1 MKFGREY
8 ETQMIQEWREAY
20 MDYRSLKSIIKQ
32 ILRHRLQKQHRL
44 PPLPPPPPPP
54 PTGAAPP
61 PESGGGSGAPAGLS
75 RRISLYRA
83 FSGLTNRAK
92 GGSPKK
98 QHNKH
103 NNPLSSKRHH
113 HYHLFDDEEEQVVLI
128 NEDESG
134 GYTTTFLNSAE
145 EGGEIE
151 VQFFRRLD
159 GEFNKVLRFYK
170 QKVES
175 VMEEADELSR
185 QLNVL
190 IALRVK
196 VENPNVDFPQHHR
209 NNDDVDALSSAPSS
223 PHSTTSTT
231 TTSTRTSAP
240 SPLEVI
246 REMEQ
251 TQEKKVFK
259 PAPVEMLDH
268 IKLKI
273 EPETPLTTLKCMI
286 MGLTSEQTFSKAE
299 LKRAEELMNRAFVE
313 FYQKLRFLKSY
324 CFLNQL
330 AFSKILKKYDKVS
343 NLLNNH
349 LLDYL
354 FVFLILISFVMF
366 SQTTSRNVSKP
377 YLNTVDHSYLGSCDE
392 VSRLMSRVEATFI
405 KHFAN
410 GNHREGMK
418 CLRPKSKREK
428 HRITY
433 FLGFLSG
440 CAVALAITITVL
452 VHIRGLTKSEGRHQY
467 MENIFPL
474 YSLFGFVAVH
484 LFVYAADIYFW
495 SRYRVNYRFIF
506 GFEQGAN
513 LGYREVLLVGSGLAV
528 LTFGGV
534 ISNLDMEMDP
544 RTKSFS
550 VITELVPL
558 ALLLCLMMTL
568 FCPFNIIYRSSRYVF
583 IGCVF
588 RCLLS
593 PLYKVILPDFFLADQ
608 LTSQVQ
614 TFRSLLFYVCYY
626 GWGGDFKKRTH
637 TCYESDIYKEL
648 YLVVAIIPYWFR
660 FAQCIRRLV
669 EEKDKMHGLN
679 ALKYMST
686 ILAVAARTIFETNK
700 ETYWLTVAVTTS
712 SIATLFNTYWD
723 IFKDWGLMNRN
734 SKNPWLR
741 DKLLVPHKSIYFIV
755 MVVNVVLRL
764 AWMQTVLGI
773 KEAPFL
779 HKRAL
784 AAVVIS
790 LEIVRRGIWNFF
802 RLENEHLNNVGKYRA
817 FKSVPLP
824 FQELGGSKN
833 V

>member
-1 MKFGREY
+1 MKFGREF
-8 ETQMIQEWREAY
+8 ETQMIQEWKEAY
-20 MDYRSLKSIIKQ
+20 MDYRSLKSIVKQ
-32 ILRHRLQKQHRL
+32 ILRYRLQKQQR
-44 PPLPPPPPPP
+44 PPPPPPP
-54 PTGAAPP
+54 PPSTGDTVPLKTDGG
-61 PESGGGSGAPAGLS
+61 EGGGGGGGPGLS

-83 FSGLTNRAK
+83 FSGLTNRASR
-92 GGSPKK
+92 SPKK
-98 QHNKH
+98 SHKH
-103 NNPLSSKRHH
+103 HNPLSSKRHH
-113 HYHLFDDEEEQVVLI
+113 HHHNHHHYHLFDDDEEQIILI
-128 NEDESG
+128 NEDETAS
-134 GYTTTFLNSAE
+134 YTTTFLNSAE
-145 EGGEIE
+145 EGGEME

-170 QKVES
+170 QKVEN

-196 VENPNVDFPQHHR
+196 VENPHVHLPPDLNSV
-209 NNDDVDALSSAPSS
+209 ASAPSS
-223 PHSTTSTT
+223 PHSTM
-231 TTSTRTSAP
+231 RTPAP
-240 SPLEVI
+240 SPMDVI
-246 REMEQ
+246 REMEK
-251 TQEKKVFK
+251 TEDKKVFK

-268 IKLKI
+268 VKLKI
-273 EPETPLTTLKCMI
+273 DPETPLLTLKMMI
-286 MGLTSEQTFSKAE
+286 LGLPSEQTFSKPE
-299 LKRAEELMNRAFVE
+299 LRRAEELMNRAFVE

-330 AFSKILKKYDKVS
+330 AFAKILKKYDK
-343 NLLNNH
+343 
-349 LLDYL
+349 
-354 FVFLILISFVMF
+354 
-366 SQTTSRNVSKP
+366 TTSRNASKP

-418 CLRPKSKREK
+418 CLRPKTKREK

-433 FLGFLSG
+433 FLGFFSG
-440 CAVALAITITVL
+440 CAVALAIAITVL

-484 LFVYAADIYFW
+484 LFMYAADIYFW
-495 SRYRVNYRFIF
+495 SRYRVNYPFIF
-506 GFEQGAN
+506 GFEQGN
-513 LGYREVLLVGSGLAV
+513 DLGYREVLLVGSGLAV

-558 ALLLCLMMTL
+558 ALLVCLMMVL
-568 FCPFNIIYRSSRYVF
+568 FCPFNIIYRSSRYFFV
-583 IGCVF
+583 GSVF

-626 GWGGDFKKRTH
+626 GWGGDLRDEHTH
-637 TCYESDIYKEL
+637 VMI
-648 YLVVAIIPYWFR
+648 VR
-660 FAQCIRRLV
+660 FTKNSTLLLPSFLTGSASLRRLV

-679 ALKYMST
+679 ALKYLST
-686 ILAVAARTIFETNK
+686 ILAVAARTIFEMK
-700 ETYWLTVAVTTS
+700 RGTYWLTVAVTTS

-723 IFKDWGLMNRN
+723 IFRDWGLMNRN

-741 DKLLVPHKSIYFIV
+741 DKLLVPYKSIYFIV

-784 AAVVIS
+784 VAVVAS

-824 FQELGGSKN
+824 FQELGGSKS

>member
-1 MKFGREY
+1 MKFGKEY

-20 MDYRSLKSIIKQ
+20 MDYRSLKAIVKQ
-32 ILRHRLQKQHRL
+32 ILRHHQKKQQQQR
-44 PPLPPPPPPP
+44 PPPPPSQQNGESAPSLQP
-54 PTGAAPP
+54 NGGANQVGEETGPT
-61 PESGGGSGAPAGLS
+61 GLS
-75 RRISLYRA
+75 RTISLYRA
-83 FSGLTNRAK
+83 FSGLTNRSR
-92 GGSPKK
+92 GSPKK
-98 QHNKH
+98 SHKQ

-113 HYHLFDDEEEQVVLI
+113 HYHLFDDDEDQVILI
-128 NEDESG
+128 NEDKTG
-134 GYTTTFLNSAE
+134 TYTTTFLCSAE
-145 EGGEIE
+145 EGGDMD

-196 VENPNVDFPQHHR
+196 VENPNIVFP
-209 NNDDVDALSSAPSS
+209 NISAVSSASSS
-223 PHSTTSTT
+223 PHSTP
-231 TTSTRTSAP
+231 RAP
-240 SPLEVI
+240 ATSPLEVI
-246 REMEQ
+246 KEVEQ
-251 TQEKKVFK
+251 KEDKKVYK

-268 IKLKI
+268 IKIKI
-273 EPETPLTTLKCMI
+273 EAETPLQTLKCMI
-286 MGLTSEQTFSKAE
+286 MGLTSQQTFSKVE
-299 LKRAEELMNRAFVE
+299 LKGAEELMSRAFVE

-330 AFSKILKKYDKVS
+330 AFSKILKKYDK
-343 NLLNNH
+343 
-349 LLDYL
+349 
-354 FVFLILISFVMF
+354 
-366 SQTTSRNVSKP
+366 TTSRNTSKP

-410 GNHREGMK
+410 GNHRDGMK
-418 CLRPKSKREK
+418 SLRPKTKREK
-428 HRITY
+428 HRVTY
-433 FLGFLSG
+433 CLGFLSG
-440 CAVALAITITVL
+440 CAAALAISIAVV
-452 VHIRGLTKSEGRHQY
+452 VHIRGIAKSEGRHQY

-474 YSLFGFVAVH
+474 YSLLGFVAVH
-484 LFVYAADIYFW
+484 LFMFAGNIYFW
-495 SRYRVNYRFIF
+495 SRYRVNYPFIF
-506 GFEQGAN
+506 GFEHGTD
-513 LGYREVLLVGSGLAV
+513 LGYREVLLVGAGLAV

-534 ISNLDMEMDP
+534 LSNLDMEMDP

-558 ALLLCLMMTL
+558 ALLFCLLTVS
-568 FCPFNIIYRSSRYVF
+568 FCPFDIIYRASRYFF
-583 IGCVF
+583 IGSVIRCV
-588 RCLLS
+588 LS

-614 TFRSLLFYVCYY
+614 AFRSLLFYVCYY
-626 GWGGDFKKRTH
+626 GWAGDFKKRTH
-637 TCYESDIYKEL
+637 ECYESEIYKKL
-648 YLVVAIIPYWFR
+648 YLVVAIVPYWFR

-669 EEKDKMHGLN
+669 EEKDKNQGLN
-679 ALKYMST
+679 ALKYLST
-686 ILAVAARTIFETNK
+686 ILAVATRTIFEMQK
-700 ETYWLTVAVTTS
+700 GRYLLTVAVATS
-712 SIATLFNTYWD
+712 TIATLFNTYWD
-723 IFKDWGLMNRN
+723 IFMDWGLMNPN

-741 DKLLVPHKSIYFIV
+741 DKLLIPHKSTYFIV

-773 KEAPFL
+773 REAPFL

-784 AAVVIS
+784 VAVVAI
-790 LEIVRRGIWNFF
+790 LEIIRRGIWNFF

-824 FQELGGSKN
+824 FQEAGGNKSM
-833 V
+833 

>member
-1 MKFGREY
+1 MKFGREF

-20 MDYRSLKSIIKQ
+20 MDYRSLKQILKQ
-32 ILRHRLQKQHRL
+32 ILRYHQQKHQC
-44 PPLPPPPPPP
+44 PPPPNPQTTGDTAQHQTDGGGGE
-54 PTGAAPP
+54 TGA
-61 PESGGGSGAPAGLS
+61 SVLS
-75 RRISLYRA
+75 RRVSLYRA
-83 FSGLTNRAK
+83 FSGLTNRAAR
-92 GGSPKK
+92 SPKK
-98 QHNKH
+98 SHKHHN
-103 NNPLSSKRHH
+103 LFSSKRHHHHNPQHHH
-113 HYHLFDDEEEQVVLI
+113 HYHLFDDDEEHVILI
-128 NEDESG
+128 NEDEIE
-134 GYTTTFLNSAE
+134 GYSTTFLCSAE

-159 GEFNKVLRFYK
+159 REFNKVLRFYK
-170 QKVES
+170 QKVEN

-190 IALRVK
+190 IALRIK
-196 VENPNVDFPQHHR
+196 VENP
-209 NNDDVDALSSAPSS
+209 DVHLPSDIISVSSAPSS
-223 PHSTTSTT
+223 PHTT
-231 TTSTRTSAP
+231 TRTPAP
-240 SPLEVI
+240 SPMDVI

-251 TQEKKVFK
+251 TEDKKVFK

-273 EPETPLTTLKCMI
+273 EPETPLSTLKMMI
-286 MGLTSEQTFSKAE
+286 LGLPSEQTFSKPE
-299 LKRAEELMNRAFVE
+299 LKRAEELMSRAFVE

-330 AFSKILKKYDKVS
+330 GFAKILKKYDK
-343 NLLNNH
+343 
-349 LLDYL
+349 
-354 FVFLILISFVMF
+354 
-366 SQTTSRNVSKP
+366 TTSRNASKL
-377 YLNTVDHSYLGSCDE
+377 YLNTVDRSYLGRCDE

-418 CLRPKSKREK
+418 ALRHKTKREK

-433 FLGFLSG
+433 FLGFFSG
-440 CAVALAITITVL
+440 CAMALAIAIMVL

-474 YSLFGFVAVH
+474 YSLFAFVAVH
-484 LFVYAADIYFW
+484 LFMYAADIFFW
-495 SRYRVNYRFIF
+495 SKYRVNYPFIF
-506 GFEQGAN
+506 GFEHGN
-513 LGYREVLLVGSGLAV
+513 DLGYREVLLIGSGLAV

-558 ALLLCLMMTL
+558 ALLLCLMATL
-568 FCPFNIIYRSSRYVF
+568 FCPFNIIYRSSRYFF
-583 IGCVF
+583 IGCFF

-608 LTSQVQ
+608 LTTQVQ

-626 GWGGDFKKRTH
+626 GWGGDFKRRTH
-637 TCYESDIYKEL
+637 TCYDSDIYKEL

-679 ALKYMST
+679 GLKYLST
-686 ILAVAARTIFETNK
+686 ILAVAARTIFEMK
-700 ETYWLTVAVTTS
+700 KGTYWLTVAVTTS

-741 DKLLVPHKSIYFIV
+741 DKLLVPSKSIYYIV

-779 HKRAL
+779 HQRAL
-784 AAVVIS
+784 VVVVGS

-824 FQELGGSKN
+824 FQELGGSKTM
-833 V
+833 

>member
-8 ETQMIQEWREAY
+8 EAQMIQEWREAY
-20 MDYRSLKSIIKQ
+20 MDYRSLKSIVKQ
-32 ILRHRLQKQHRL
+32 ILRYRLQKQQRA
-44 PPLPPPPPPP
+44 PPPPP
-54 PTGAAPP
+54 PTAGDAATL
-61 PESGGGSGAPAGLS
+61 ESGGGGGGETGGAGLS
-75 RRISLYRA
+75 RRVSLYRA

-92 GGSPKK
+92 GSPKK
-98 QHNKH
+98 SHKH
-103 NNPLSSKRHH
+103 HNPLSSKRHH
-113 HYHLFDDEEEQVVLI
+113 HHHHYHLFDDDEEQVIMI
-128 NEDESG
+128 NEDDTSS
-134 GYTTTFLNSAE
+134 YTTTFLCSAE
-145 EGGEIE
+145 EGGDME

-196 VENPNVDFPQHHR
+196 VENPNVDFPPI
-209 NNDDVDALSSAPSS
+209 NNVVSSAPSS
-223 PHSTTSTT
+223 PHAT
-231 TTSTRTSAP
+231 TRTPAT
-240 SPLEVI
+240 SPMDVI
-246 REMEQ
+246 REVEK
-251 TQEKKVFK
+251 TEDKKVFK

-286 MGLTSEQTFSKAE
+286 LGLTNEQTFSKAE
-299 LKRAEELMNRAFVE
+299 LKRAEELMSRAFVE

-330 AFSKILKKYDKVS
+330 AFSKILKKYDK
-343 NLLNNH
+343 
-349 LLDYL
+349 
-354 FVFLILISFVMF
+354 
-366 SQTTSRNVSKP
+366 TTLRNTSKP

-418 CLRPKSKREK
+418 CLRPKAKREK

-440 CAVALAITITVL
+440 CAVALAVAITVL

-484 LFVYAADIYFW
+484 LFMYAADIYFW
-495 SRYRVNYRFIF
+495 SKYRVNYPFIF
-506 GFEQGAN
+506 GFEQGTD

-528 LTFGGV
+528 LTFAGV

-568 FCPFNIIYRSSRYVF
+568 FCPLNIIYRSSRYFF

-614 TFRSLLFYVCYY
+614 TFRNMLFYVCYY

-637 TCYESDIYKEL
+637 TCYESDLYKEL
-648 YLVVAIIPYWFR
+648 YLVVAIVPYWFR

-686 ILAVAARTIFETNK
+686 ILAVAARTIFEMNRG
-700 ETYWLTVAVTTS
+700 TYWLTVAVTTS

-741 DKLLVPHKSIYFIV
+741 DKLLLPYKSTYFIV

-784 AAVVIS
+784 VAVVTS

-824 FQELGGSKN
+824 FQELGGSKTM
-833 V
+833 

>member
-8 ETQMIQEWREAY
+8 EAQMIQEWREAY
-20 MDYRSLKSIIKQ
+20 MDYGSLKSIVKQ
-32 ILRHRLQKQHRL
+32 LLRYHLQNQQRPYH
-44 PPLPPPPPPP
+44 PPPP
-54 PTGAAPP
+54 PTGETAPLHAA
-61 PESGGGSGAPAGLS
+61 STGGTGSAGLS
-75 RRISLYRA
+75 RRVSLYRA

-92 GGSPKK
+92 GSPKK
-98 QHNKH
+98 SHKH
-103 NNPLSSKRHH
+103 NNPLSSKRH
-113 HYHLFDDEEEQVVLI
+113 YHLFDDDEDQVILI
-128 NEDESG
+128 NEDETGS
-134 GYTTTFLNSAE
+134 YNTTFLCSAE
-145 EGGEIE
+145 EGGEME

-196 VENPNVDFPQHHR
+196 VENPNVDFP
-209 NNDDVDALSSAPSS
+209 DISSISSAPSS
-223 PHSTTSTT
+223 PHN
-231 TTSTRTSAP
+231 RTPAI
-240 SPLEVI
+240 SPMEVI
-246 REMEQ
+246 KEMEQ
-251 TQEKKVFK
+251 VEDKKVFK

-273 EPETPLTTLKCMI
+273 EPETPLSMLKCMI
-286 MGLTSEQTFSKAE
+286 MGLSTEQTFSKPE
-299 LKRAEELMNRAFVE
+299 LKRAEELMDRAFVE

-330 AFSKILKKYDKVS
+330 AFSKILKKYDK
-343 NLLNNH
+343 
-349 LLDYL
+349 
-354 FVFLILISFVMF
+354 
-366 SQTTSRNVSKP
+366 TTSRNASKP
-377 YLNTVDHSYLGSCDE
+377 YLHTVDHSYLGSCDE

-405 KHFAN
+405 KHFAH

-418 CLRPKSKREK
+418 CLRTKAKREK

-433 FLGFLSG
+433 FLGFFSG
-440 CAVALAITITVL
+440 CTVALAIAITVL
-452 VHIRGLTKSEGRHQY
+452 VHIRGITKSEGRHQY

-474 YSLFGFVAVH
+474 YSMFAFVAVH
-484 LFVYAADIYFW
+484 LLMYAGDIYFW
-495 SRYRVNYRFIF
+495 SRYRVNYPFIF
-506 GFEQGAN
+506 GFDQGTD
-513 LGYREVLLVGSGLAV
+513 LGYREVLLLASGLAV

-544 RTKSFS
+544 RTKEFS

-558 ALLLCLMMTL
+558 GLLMCFMITL
-568 FCPFNIIYRSSRYVF
+568 FCPLNIIYRSSRYFF
-583 IGCVF
+583 IGCAF

-608 LTSQVQ
+608 LTTQVQ

-637 TCYESDIYKEL
+637 TCYESEIYKEL

-660 FAQCIRRLV
+660 FAQVLSTY
-669 EEKDKMHGLN
+669 LN
-679 ALKYMST
+679 IYTCKG
-686 ILAVAARTIFETNK
+686 
-700 ETYWLTVAVTTS
+700 TYWLTVAVTTS
-712 SIATLFNTYWD
+712 TIATLFNTYWD
-723 IFKDWGLMNRN
+723 IFRDWGLMNRN

-741 DKLLVPHKSIYFIV
+741 DKLLIPYKSIYFIA

-773 KEAPFL
+773 REAPFL
-779 HKRAL
+779 HRRAL
-784 AAVVIS
+784 VAVVTI

-824 FQELGGSKN
+824 FQEVGGSKSM
-833 V
+833 

>member
-1 MKFGREY
+1 MKFGREF

-20 MDYRSLKSIIKQ
+20 MDYRSLKSIVKQ
-32 ILRHRLQKQHRL
+32 ILRFRLQKLQR
-44 PPLPPPPPPP
+44 PLPHQHQHHHYPSSSSAEETTPLSPKDGVENVEAGGG
-54 PTGAAPP
+54 TGA
-61 PESGGGSGAPAGLS
+61 AGLS

-92 GGSPKK
+92 GSPKK
-98 QHNKH
+98 SHKH
-103 NNPLSSKRHH
+103 HNPLSSKRH
-113 HYHLFDDEEEQVVLI
+113 YHLFDDDEEQIILI
-128 NEDESG
+128 NEDETGS
-134 GYTTTFLNSAE
+134 YTTTFLNSAE
-145 EGGEIE
+145 EGGDME

-190 IALRVK
+190 IALRIK
-196 VENPNVDFPQHHR
+196 VENPHVHLPPNLNGV
-209 NNDDVDALSSAPSS
+209 SSAPST
-223 PHSTTSTT
+223 PHATPSTPATK
-231 TTSTRTSAP
+231 P
-240 SPLEVI
+240 MDVI

-251 TQEKKVFK
+251 TEDKKVFK
-259 PAPVEMLDH
+259 PGPVDVLDH

-273 EPETPLTTLKCMI
+273 EPETPLLTLKYMI
-286 MGLTSEQTFSKAE
+286 LGLSNEQTFSKVE
-299 LKRAEELMNRAFVE
+299 LKRAEELMSRAFVE
-313 FYQKLRFLKSY
+313 FYQKLRSLKSY

-330 AFSKILKKYDKVS
+330 AFSKILKKYDK
-343 NLLNNH
+343 
-349 LLDYL
+349 
-354 FVFLILISFVMF
+354 
-366 SQTTSRNVSKP
+366 TTSRNASKP

-418 CLRPKSKREK
+418 CLRPKLKREK

-440 CAVALAITITVL
+440 CAVALAIAITVL
-452 VHIRGLTKSEGRHQY
+452 VHIRGLTESEGRHQY

-474 YSLFGFVAVH
+474 YSLFGFVSVH
-484 LFVYAADIYFW
+484 LFMYAADIYFW
-495 SRYRVNYRFIF
+495 SRYRVNYPFIF
-506 GFEQGAN
+506 GFEQGN
-513 LGYREVLLVGSGLAV
+513 DLGYREVLMIGSGLTV

-558 ALLLCLMMTL
+558 ALLLCLMMVL
-568 FCPFNIIYRSSRYVF
+568 FCPFNIIYRSSRYFF

-614 TFRSLLFYVCYY
+614 TFRNLLFYVCYY

-637 TCYESDIYKEL
+637 TCYESEIYQEL

-669 EEKDKMHGLN
+669 EEKDKLQGLN
-679 ALKYMST
+679 SLKYMST
-686 ILAVAARTIFETNK
+686 ILAVAARTIFEVK
-700 ETYWLTVAVTTS
+700 KGTYWLTVAVTTS

-741 DKLLVPHKSIYFIV
+741 DKLLVPYKSIYFIV

-784 AAVVIS
+784 VAVVGS

-802 RLENEHLNNVGKYRA
+802 RLENEHVNNVGKYRA

-824 FQELGGSKN
+824 FQELGGSKS

>member
-8 ETQMIQEWREAY
+8 EVQMIQEWREAY
-20 MDYRSLKSIIKQ
+20 MDYRSLKSIVKQ
-32 ILRHRLQKQHRL
+32 VLRFHLQKQQH
-44 PPLPPPPPPP
+44 PYHPPPPP
-54 PTGAAPP
+54 PTGETAPLHAA
-61 PESGGGSGAPAGLS
+61 STGGTGASGLS
-75 RRISLYRA
+75 RRVSLYRA

-98 QHNKH
+98 SHKH
-103 NNPLSSKRHH
+103 NNPLSSKRH
-113 HYHLFDDEEEQVVLI
+113 YHLFDDDEDQVILI
-128 NEDESG
+128 NEDETGS
-134 GYTTTFLNSAE
+134 YNTTFLCSAE
-145 EGGEIE
+145 EGGEME

-159 GEFNKVLRFYK
+159 GEFNKVLRFYR

-196 VENPNVDFPQHHR
+196 VENPNVDFPDI
-209 NNDDVDALSSAPSS
+209 NSLSSAPTS
-223 PHSTTSTT
+223 PHTTN
-231 TTSTRTSAP
+231 RTPAI

-246 REMEQ
+246 KEMEQ
-251 TQEKKVFK
+251 TEDKKVFK

-273 EPETPLTTLKCMI
+273 EPETPLSMLKCMI
-286 MGLTSEQTFSKAE
+286 MGLSTEQTFSKPE
-299 LKRAEELMNRAFVE
+299 LKRAEELMDRAFVE

-330 AFSKILKKYDKVS
+330 AFSKILKKYDK
-343 NLLNNH
+343 
-349 LLDYL
+349 
-354 FVFLILISFVMF
+354 
-366 SQTTSRNVSKP
+366 TTSRNASKP
-377 YLNTVDHSYLGSCDE
+377 YLHTVDHSYLGSCDE
-392 VSRLMSRVEATFI
+392 VSSLMSRVEATFI

-418 CLRPKSKREK
+418 CLRTKAKREK

-440 CAVALAITITVL
+440 CAVALAIAISVL
-452 VHIRGLTKSEGRHQY
+452 VHIRGITKSEGRHQY

-474 YSLFGFVAVH
+474 YSMFGFVAVH
-484 LFVYAADIYFW
+484 LFMYAGDIYFW
-495 SRYRVNYRFIF
+495 RRYRVNYPFIF
-506 GFEQGAN
+506 GFEQGTD
-513 LGYREVLLVGSGLAV
+513 LGYREVLLLASALAV
-528 LTFGGV
+528 LTFGGA

-558 ALLLCLMMTL
+558 GLLIFFMITL
-568 FCPFNIIYRSSRYVF
+568 FCPLNIIYRSSRYFF
-583 IGCVF
+583 IGCAF

-608 LTSQVQ
+608 LTTQVQ

-669 EEKDKMHGLN
+669 EEKDKMNGLN
-679 ALKYMST
+679 ALKYLST
-686 ILAVAARTIFETNK
+686 ILAVAARTIFETK
-700 ETYWLTVAVTTS
+700 RGTYWLTVAVTTS
-712 SIATLFNTYWD
+712 TIATLFNTYWD
-723 IFKDWGLMNRN
+723 IFRDWGLMNRN

-741 DKLLVPHKSIYFIV
+741 DKLLIPYKSIYFIA

-773 KEAPFL
+773 REAPFL
-779 HKRAL
+779 HRRAL
-784 AAVVIS
+784 VAVVTI

-824 FQELGGSKN
+824 FQEVGGSKSM
-833 V
+833 

>member
-1 MKFGREY
+1 MKFGREF
-8 ETQMIQEWREAY
+8 ETQMIQEWKEAY
-20 MDYRSLKSIIKQ
+20 MDYRSLKSIVKQ
-32 ILRHRLQKQHRL
+32 ILRYRLLKQQR
-44 PPLPPPPPPP
+44 PPPPPPP
-54 PTGAAPP
+54 PSTGDTVPLKTDGG
-61 PESGGGSGAPAGLS
+61 EGGGGGGGPGLS

-83 FSGLTNRAK
+83 FSGLTNRASR
-92 GGSPKK
+92 SPKK
-98 QHNKH
+98 SHKH
-103 NNPLSSKRHH
+103 HNPLSSKRHH
-113 HYHLFDDEEEQVVLI
+113 HHHHHHYHLFEDDEEQIILI
-128 NEDESG
+128 NEDETAS
-134 GYTTTFLNSAE
+134 YTTTFLNSAE
-145 EGGEIE
+145 EGGEME

-170 QKVES
+170 QKVEN

-196 VENPNVDFPQHHR
+196 VENPHVHLPPDLNSV
-209 NNDDVDALSSAPSS
+209 ASAPSS
-223 PHSTTSTT
+223 PHSTM
-231 TTSTRTSAP
+231 RTPAP
-240 SPLEVI
+240 SPMDVI
-246 REMEQ
+246 REMEK
-251 TQEKKVFK
+251 TEDKKVFK

-268 IKLKI
+268 VKLKI
-273 EPETPLTTLKCMI
+273 DPETPLLTLKMMI
-286 MGLTSEQTFSKAE
+286 LGLPSEQTFSKPE

-330 AFSKILKKYDKVS
+330 AFAKILKKYDK
-343 NLLNNH
+343 
-349 LLDYL
+349 
-354 FVFLILISFVMF
+354 
-366 SQTTSRNVSKP
+366 TTSRNASKP

-418 CLRPKSKREK
+418 CLRPKTKREK

-433 FLGFLSG
+433 FLGFFSG
-440 CAVALAITITVL
+440 CAVALAIAITVL

-484 LFVYAADIYFW
+484 LFMYAADIYFW
-495 SRYRVNYRFIF
+495 SRYRVNYPFIF
-506 GFEQGAN
+506 GFEQGN
-513 LGYREVLLVGSGLAV
+513 DLGYREVLLVGSGLAV

-558 ALLLCLMMTL
+558 ALLVCLMMVL
-568 FCPFNIIYRSSRYVF
+568 FCPFNIIYRSSRYFFV
-583 IGCVF
+583 GSVF

-626 GWGGDFKKRTH
+626 GWGGDFKRRTH
-637 TCYESDIYKEL
+637 TCYDSEIYKEL

-660 FAQCIRRLV
+660 FAQSIRRLV

-679 ALKYMST
+679 ALKYLST
-686 ILAVAARTIFETNK
+686 ILAVAARTIFEMK
-700 ETYWLTVAVTTS
+700 RGTYWLTVAVTTS

-723 IFKDWGLMNRN
+723 IFRDWGLMNRN

-741 DKLLVPHKSIYFIV
+741 DKLLVPYKSIYFIV

-784 AAVVIS
+784 VAVVAS

-824 FQELGGSKN
+824 FQELGGSKS

>member
-8 ETQMIQEWREAY
+8 EAQMIQEWREAY
-20 MDYRSLKSIIKQ
+20 MDYRSLKSIVKQ
-32 ILRHRLQKQHRL
+32 ILRYRLQKQQR
-44 PPLPPPPPPP
+44 PPRPPPAAGDTAPLQSDGGKGGKGG
-54 PTGAAPP
+54 TGA
-61 PESGGGSGAPAGLS
+61 AGLS
-75 RRISLYRA
+75 RRVSLYRA

-92 GGSPKK
+92 GSPKK
-98 QHNKH
+98 SHKH

-113 HYHLFDDEEEQVVLI
+113 YHLFEDDDEQVILI
-128 NEDESG
+128 NEDETAS
-134 GYTTTFLNSAE
+134 YTTTFLSPAE
-145 EGGEIE
+145 EGGEME

-170 QKVES
+170 QKVEN

-196 VENPNVDFPQHHR
+196 VENPNVDFPPDI
-209 NNDDVDALSSAPSS
+209 NGVSSGPAS
-223 PHSTTSTT
+223 PHTT
-231 TTSTRTSAP
+231 TRTPAT
-240 SPLEVI
+240 SPLDVI

-251 TQEKKVFK
+251 TEDKKVFK
-259 PAPVEMLDH
+259 PAPVEVLDH

-286 MGLTSEQTFSKAE
+286 MGLTSEQTFSKSE
-299 LKRAEELMNRAFVE
+299 LKRAEELMSRAFVE

-330 AFSKILKKYDKVS
+330 AFSKILKKYDK
-343 NLLNNH
+343 
-349 LLDYL
+349 
-354 FVFLILISFVMF
+354 
-366 SQTTSRNVSKP
+366 TTSRNASKP

-392 VSRLMSRVEATFI
+392 VSRLMPRVEATFI

-418 CLRPKSKREK
+418 CLRPKAKREK

-433 FLGFLSG
+433 FLGFFSG
-440 CAVALAITITVL
+440 CAVALAIAITVL
-452 VHIRGLTKSEGRHQY
+452 VHIRGITKSEGRHQY

-484 LFVYAADIYFW
+484 LFIYAADIFFW
-495 SRYRVNYRFIF
+495 SRYRVNYPFIF
-506 GFEQGAN
+506 GFEQGTD
-513 LGYREVLLVGSGLAV
+513 LGYREVLLLGSGLAV

-558 ALLLCLMMTL
+558 ALFLCLMLTL
-568 FCPFNIIYRSSRYVF
+568 FCPFNIVYRSSRYF
-583 IGCVF
+583 LIGCFF

-614 TFRSLLFYVCYY
+614 TFRSMLFYVCYY

-637 TCYESDIYKEL
+637 TCYESEIYKEL
-648 YLVVAIIPYWFR
+648 YLAVAIIPYWFR
-660 FAQCIRRLV
+660 LAQCIRRLV

-679 ALKYMST
+679 GLKYLST
-686 ILAVAARTIFETNK
+686 ILAVVARTIFETK
-700 ETYWLTVAVTTS
+700 RGTYWLTVAVTTS

-741 DKLLVPHKSIYFIV
+741 DKLLVPYKSIYFIV

-779 HKRAL
+779 HQRAL
-784 AAVVIS
+784 VAVIAS

-824 FQELGGSKN
+824 FQELGGSKS

>member
-1 MKFGREY
+1 MKFGKEY

-20 MDYRSLKSIIKQ
+20 MDYRSLKAIVKQ
-32 ILRHRLQKQHRL
+32 ILRHHQKKQQQQR
-44 PPLPPPPPPP
+44 PPPPPSQQNGESAPSLQP
-54 PTGAAPP
+54 NGGANQVGEETGPT
-61 PESGGGSGAPAGLS
+61 GLS
-75 RRISLYRA
+75 RTISLYRA
-83 FSGLTNRAK
+83 FSGLTNRSR
-92 GGSPKK
+92 GSPKK
-98 QHNKH
+98 SHKQ

-113 HYHLFDDEEEQVVLI
+113 HYHLFDDDEDQVILI
-128 NEDESG
+128 NEDKTG
-134 GYTTTFLNSAE
+134 TYTTTFLCSAE
-145 EGGEIE
+145 EGGDMD

-196 VENPNVDFPQHHR
+196 VENPNIVFP
-209 NNDDVDALSSAPSS
+209 NISAVSSASSS
-223 PHSTTSTT
+223 PHSTP
-231 TTSTRTSAP
+231 RAP
-240 SPLEVI
+240 ATSPLEVI
-246 REMEQ
+246 KEVEQ
-251 TQEKKVFK
+251 KEDKKDKKVYK

-268 IKLKI
+268 IKIKI
-273 EPETPLTTLKCMI
+273 EAETPLQTLKCMI
-286 MGLTSEQTFSKAE
+286 MGLTSQQTFSKVE
-299 LKRAEELMNRAFVE
+299 LKGAEELMSRAFVE

-330 AFSKILKKYDKVS
+330 AFSKILKKYDK
-343 NLLNNH
+343 
-349 LLDYL
+349 
-354 FVFLILISFVMF
+354 
-366 SQTTSRNVSKP
+366 TTSRNTSKP

-410 GNHREGMK
+410 GNHRDGMK
-418 CLRPKSKREK
+418 SLRPKTKREK
-428 HRITY
+428 HRVTY
-433 FLGFLSG
+433 CLGFLSG
-440 CAVALAITITVL
+440 CAAALAISIAVV
-452 VHIRGLTKSEGRHQY
+452 VHIRGIAKSEGRHQY

-474 YSLFGFVAVH
+474 YSLLGFVAVH
-484 LFVYAADIYFW
+484 LFMFAGNIYFW
-495 SRYRVNYRFIF
+495 SRYRVNYPFIF
-506 GFEQGAN
+506 GFEHGTD
-513 LGYREVLLVGSGLAV
+513 LGYREVLLVGAGLAV

-534 ISNLDMEMDP
+534 LSNLDMEMDP

-558 ALLLCLMMTL
+558 ALLFCLLTVS
-568 FCPFNIIYRSSRYVF
+568 FCPFDIIYRASRYFF
-583 IGCVF
+583 IGSVIRCV
-588 RCLLS
+588 LS

-614 TFRSLLFYVCYY
+614 AFRSLLFYVCYY
-626 GWGGDFKKRTH
+626 GWAGDFKKRTH
-637 TCYESDIYKEL
+637 ECYESEIYKKL
-648 YLVVAIIPYWFR
+648 YLVVAIVPYWFR

-669 EEKDKMHGLN
+669 EEKDKNQGLN
-679 ALKYMST
+679 ALKYLST
-686 ILAVAARTIFETNK
+686 ILAVATRTIFEMQK
-700 ETYWLTVAVTTS
+700 GRYLLTVAVATS
-712 SIATLFNTYWD
+712 TIATLFNTYWD
-723 IFKDWGLMNRN
+723 IFMDWGLMNPN

-741 DKLLVPHKSIYFIV
+741 DKLLIPHKSTYFIV

-773 KEAPFL
+773 REAPFL

-784 AAVVIS
+784 VAVVAI
-790 LEIVRRGIWNFF
+790 LEIIRRGIWNFF

-824 FQELGGSKN
+824 FQEAGGNKSM
-833 V
+833 

>member
-1 MKFGREY
+1 MKFGKEY

-20 MDYRSLKSIIKQ
+20 MDYRSLKAIVKQ
-32 ILRHRLQKQHRL
+32 ILRHHQKKQQQQRP
-44 PPLPPPPPPP
+44 PPLPSQQNGETAPSLQPNGGVNQVGEETG
-54 PTGAAPP
+54 PT
-61 PESGGGSGAPAGLS
+61 GLS
-75 RRISLYRA
+75 RTISLYRA
-83 FSGLTNRAK
+83 FSGLTNRSR
-92 GGSPKK
+92 GSPKK
-98 QHNKH
+98 SHKQ

-113 HYHLFDDEEEQVVLI
+113 HYHLFDDDEDQVILI
-128 NEDESG
+128 NEDKTG
-134 GYTTTFLNSAE
+134 TYTTTFLCSAE
-145 EGGEIE
+145 EGGDMD

-196 VENPNVDFPQHHR
+196 VENPNIVFP
-209 NNDDVDALSSAPSS
+209 NISAVSSASSS
-223 PHSTTSTT
+223 PHSTP
-231 TTSTRTSAP
+231 RTPAT

-246 REMEQ
+246 KEVEQ
-251 TQEKKVFK
+251 KEHKKDKKVYK
-259 PAPVEMLDH
+259 PAPVEILDH
-268 IKLKI
+268 IKIKI
-273 EPETPLTTLKCMI
+273 EAETPLQTLKSMI
-286 MGLTSEQTFSKAE
+286 MGLTSQQNFSKVE
-299 LKRAEELMNRAFVE
+299 LKGAEELMSRAFVE

-330 AFSKILKKYDKVS
+330 AFSKILKKYDK
-343 NLLNNH
+343 
-349 LLDYL
+349 
-354 FVFLILISFVMF
+354 
-366 SQTTSRNVSKP
+366 TTSRNTSKP

-410 GNHREGMK
+410 GNHRDGMK
-418 CLRPKSKREK
+418 SLRPKTKREK
-428 HRITY
+428 HRVTY
-433 FLGFLSG
+433 CLGFLSG
-440 CAVALAITITVL
+440 CAAALAISIAVV
-452 VHIRGLTKSEGRHQY
+452 VHIRGIAKSEGRHQY

-474 YSLFGFVAVH
+474 YSLLGFVAVH
-484 LFVYAADIYFW
+484 LFMFAGNIYFW
-495 SRYRVNYRFIF
+495 GRYRVNYPFIF
-506 GFEQGAN
+506 GFEHGTD
-513 LGYREVLLVGSGLAV
+513 LGYREVLLVGAGLAV

-534 ISNLDMEMDP
+534 LSNLDMEMDP

-558 ALLLCLMMTL
+558 ALLFCLLTVS
-568 FCPFNIIYRSSRYVF
+568 FCPFDIIYRASRYFF
-583 IGCVF
+583 IGSVIRCV
-588 RCLLS
+588 LS

-614 TFRSLLFYVCYY
+614 AFRSLLFYVCYY
-626 GWGGDFKKRTH
+626 GWAGDFKKRTH
-637 TCYESDIYKEL
+637 ECYESDIYKKL
-648 YLVVAIIPYWFR
+648 YLVVAIVPYWFR

-669 EEKDKMHGLN
+669 EERDKNQGLN
-679 ALKYMST
+679 ALKYLST
-686 ILAVAARTIFETNK
+686 ILAVATRTIFEMQK
-700 ETYWLTVAVTTS
+700 GRYLLTVAVATS
-712 SIATLFNTYWD
+712 TIATLFNTYWD
-723 IFKDWGLMNRN
+723 IFMDWGLMNPN

-741 DKLLVPHKSIYFIV
+741 DKLLIPHKSTYFIV

-773 KEAPFL
+773 REAPFL

-784 AAVVIS
+784 VAVVAI
-790 LEIVRRGIWNFF
+790 LEIIRRGIWNFF

-824 FQELGGSKN
+824 FQEAGGNKSM
-833 V
+833 

>member
-1 MKFGREY
+1 M
-8 ETQMIQEWREAY
+8 
-20 MDYRSLKSIIKQ
+20 
-32 ILRHRLQKQHRL
+32 
-44 PPLPPPPPPP
+44 
-54 PTGAAPP
+54 
-61 PESGGGSGAPAGLS
+61 
-75 RRISLYRA
+75 
-83 FSGLTNRAK
+83 
-92 GGSPKK
+92 
-98 QHNKH
+98 
-103 NNPLSSKRHH
+103 
-113 HYHLFDDEEEQVVLI
+113 
-128 NEDESG
+128 
-134 GYTTTFLNSAE
+134 
-145 EGGEIE
+145 E

-196 VENPNVDFPQHHR
+196 VENPNVDFP
-209 NNDDVDALSSAPSS
+209 DISSISSAPSS
-223 PHSTTSTT
+223 PHN
-231 TTSTRTSAP
+231 RTPAI
-240 SPLEVI
+240 SPMEVI
-246 REMEQ
+246 KEMEQ
-251 TQEKKVFK
+251 VEDKKVFK

-273 EPETPLTTLKCMI
+273 EPETPLSMLKCMI
-286 MGLTSEQTFSKAE
+286 MGLSTEQTFSKPE
-299 LKRAEELMNRAFVE
+299 LKRAEELMDRAFVE

-330 AFSKILKKYDKVS
+330 AFSKILKKYDK
-343 NLLNNH
+343 
-349 LLDYL
+349 
-354 FVFLILISFVMF
+354 
-366 SQTTSRNVSKP
+366 TTSRNASKP
-377 YLNTVDHSYLGSCDE
+377 YLHTVDHSYLGSCDE

-405 KHFAN
+405 KHFAH

-418 CLRPKSKREK
+418 CLRTKAKREK

-433 FLGFLSG
+433 FLGFFSG
-440 CAVALAITITVL
+440 CAVALAIAITVL
-452 VHIRGLTKSEGRHQY
+452 VHIRGITKSEGRHQY

-474 YSLFGFVAVH
+474 YSMFAFVAVH
-484 LFVYAADIYFW
+484 LLMYAGDIYFW
-495 SRYRVNYRFIF
+495 SRYRVNYPFIF
-506 GFEQGAN
+506 GFDQGTD
-513 LGYREVLLVGSGLAV
+513 LGYREVLLLASGLAV

-544 RTKSFS
+544 RTKEFS

-558 ALLLCLMMTL
+558 GLLMCFMITL
-568 FCPFNIIYRSSRYVF
+568 FCPLNIIYRSSRYFF
-583 IGCVF
+583 IGCAF

-608 LTSQVQ
+608 LTTQVQ

-637 TCYESDIYKEL
+637 TCYESEIYKEL

-669 EEKDKMHGLN
+669 EEKDKMNGLN
-679 ALKYMST
+679 ALKYLST
-686 ILAVAARTIFETNK
+686 ILAVAARTIFETK
-700 ETYWLTVAVTTS
+700 RGTYWLTVAVTTS
-712 SIATLFNTYWD
+712 TIATLFNTYWD
-723 IFKDWGLMNRN
+723 IFRDWGLMNRN

-741 DKLLVPHKSIYFIV
+741 DKLLIPYKSIYFIA

-773 KEAPFL
+773 REAPFL
-779 HKRAL
+779 HRRAL
-784 AAVVIS
+784 VAVVTI

-824 FQELGGSKN
+824 FQEVGGSKSM
-833 V
+833 